1 MISEAGNFPE
11 VARYHHDA
19 VIVRWMALLGRAY
32 AIGVERGV
40 FRDMDVE
47 TVRQLVF
54 FPLLMQAVWKN
65 SMSCCDET
73 RSLPDSYFP
82 TYFEMIFRGL
92 RAAPCRSHAH
102 ESPLACQRSRRGR
115 AGRLFETRA
124 GGRASPPG
132 GGPYPGLGSGRGRC
146 PVCG

>member
-1 MISEAGNFPE
+1 MSTEREALRQQMLLRALLVEWWECFGATPLGGTCKLMISEAGNFPE

-92 RAAPCRSHAH
+92 RAAPVQ
-102 ESPLACQRSRRGR
+102 ESRP
-115 AGRLFETRA
+115 
-124 GGRASPPG
+124 
-132 GGPYPGLGSGRGRC
+132 
-146 PVCG
+146 